1 MHSLYNKI
9 EVAVVQTDLWC
20 LEANGFWESSCVFQ
34 WVSVPSPCWGVYT
47 KRIFMLILEE
57 LEQALGSWLD
67 SQPQVNSP
75 NNCAIPSASHL
86 LHLPQSPDH
95 LFPLI
100 SPIFWLR
107 LFSRTGFLSPQLATH
122 CRALPW
128 SDDLRQA
135 NTVGNYRNTIFHQ
148 TGRKPC
154 HIGVWAMGLLC
165 AVAFHEREECLTS
178 KSLQIAWNTGDK
190 PTISYSSTVF
200 QQCSG
205 LLYCKLFQL
214 QAFLSPLHPYWKSM
228 SCSCISERP
237 MGAHFNNNADQ
248 KNQMEKLVMRLTIV
262 HCLLQVA
269 LEPRP
274 PPVHSLCIPT
284 MHIQVISCR
293 ATLAGGT
300 STYFSHH
307 TIQCKPTF

>member
-1 MHSLYNKI
+1 M
-9 EVAVVQTDLWC
+9 
-20 LEANGFWESSCVFQ
+20 
-34 WVSVPSPCWGVYT
+34 PSPCSGVYT
-47 KRIFMLILEE
+47 RHIFMLILEE
-57 LEQALGSWLD
+57 LEQALGSWIEPTTGEF
-67 SQPQVNSP
+67 PQQLCDTFCITP
-75 NNCAIPSASHL
+75 CASS
-86 LHLPQSPDH
+86 S
-95 LFPLI
+95 I
-100 SPIFWLR
+100 SRPFTPFDFNIFWLG
-107 LFSRTGFLSPQLATH
+107 LFSRTRFLSPQLATH

-178 KSLQIAWNTGDK
+178 RSLQIAWNTGGK

-200 QQCSG
+200 QQFSG

-214 QAFLSPLHPYWKSM
+214 QAFLSPLGPYWKSM
-228 SCSCISERP
+228 SFSCISERP

-248 KNQMEKLVMRLTIV
+248 KNQMEKLVIRLAIV

-293 ATLAGGT
+293 ATLAAGT
-300 STYFSHH
+300 STYFSSHH
-307 TIQCKPTF
+307 PMQAHLLAYEYWQNPCKYVCTCLWV